1 MNGRSGQLS
10 PRQLEALRARARPDA
25 LRAGPAA
32 QARTAGQTLDDG
44 RREQLFPA
52 SYTQTRMWL
61 LEQWPETG
69 TLHHAVRRW
78 QLEGA
83 LDTVALQAA
92 LDALITRHEALR
104 TGFAEHDGEPRQRLL
119 SSAHCPIEFIPH
131 DQLDAHAHRPFDL
144 TQPPLLRVALSTASA
159 ASAPERHT
167 LQIVLHHIVS
177 DGWSV
182 SVLNREL
189 AQLYADA
196 LHHRPSALPELPL
209 QYPDFALWQRQALT
223 GPAFDRLL
231 DFWRHAL
238 DDLPTLA
245 LPTDH
250 PRPAR
255 ADHRGAR
262 LPITVDAALTRD
274 LHALARQHGCTLYM
288 VLLAAFQLLL
298 ARYCAQRDVVVGTP
312 VAGRSHPSLDPL
324 IGFFAN
330 TLVLRADVDPAL
342 SVPRLLERVRA
353 ASLAAFDHADMPF
366 EKLVEAL
373 RPVRDP
379 ARNPLFQVMFALRN
393 MPAGEL
399 ALEGADAR
407 ALPLDSGLSQFD
419 LTLELSERDGALEGV
434 FEYASALFEPATIER
449 MAGHYATL
457 LRAFARHQD
466 RTVGTLP
473 LLTDAERA
481 LIVER
486 WNDTAVP
493 RNPADTLV
501 SLFEQQVA
509 RSPHATAL
517 VHAGSTLGYD
527 ALNRRANRLAH
538 RLRALGVRPGAVVGV
553 QLDTSP
559 DWAVALIGIMKAGAI
574 CLPMDIAL
582 PAARVRWML
591 DDADAVLCIAQQ
603 PDGRDLGRP
612 LLRPDDAA
620 LAGEPES
627 DPRPDIDGGSAACVL
642 YTSGSTGEPK
652 GVLLE
657 HGALCN
663 RMLWLGS
670 TFGLGTDDAMLT
682 QASPGFDVSVGQLF
696 APLLHGGRCVLVDAA
711 RRADSS
717 ALLTL
722 TRAHGVTLWDVTP
735 AMLHLLVDETDFPLC
750 GTLRHVFCGGEAM
763 DAELGRR
770 FAARS
775 QARLH
780 NLYGPTEAAIDTTWW
795 TWQNGSGDLPTDAP
809 AEAPPIGRPIANAQV
824 RVLDAENQPVP
835 VGVEGELFIGGA
847 GLARGYLKRPELS
860 AERFVPDPFSRV
872 PGARLYRTGD
882 RVRWRADGSL
892 SFAGRQDRQIKL
904 RGFRIEPGEIEAALD
919 ALPGVRQAAVMPDGN
934 GRLIAWAA
942 GDGLDAAALRSALA
956 RTLPDYML
964 PSSIVLLPQL
974 PLTLNGKVDRDALP
988 RPARDVA
995 GEGRSAARSP
1005 RQQALAEL
1013 WADVLERPAV
1023 GADDSFFE
1031 LGGHSLLAARLA
1043 SRIRQLFG
1051 VDLPLRA
1058 VFDAPT
1064 VSAMDALLQS
1074 LRSDGR
1080 PQPAAPQRMAH
1091 GDELP
1096 CAFAQSRL
1104 WFVERWG
1111 ASAGLY
1117 HVVSRWQ
1124 IEGALDTVALQAAL
1138 DALIARHEALRTG
1151 FAEHDGEPRQRLL
1164 SSAHC
1169 PIEFIPHDQ
1178 LDAHAHRP
1186 FDLTQPPLLRV
1197 ALSTASAPERHT
1209 LQIVLHHIVSDGWSV
1224 SVLNRE
1230 LAQLYADALHHRPSA
1245 LPELPLQY
1253 PDFALWQRQALTGP
1267 AFDRL
1272 LDFWRHALD
1281 DLPTLALPTDHPRPA
1296 RADHR
1301 GARLPITVDAAL
1313 TRDLHAL
1320 ARQHGC
1326 TLYMVLLAAFQLL
1339 LARYCAQRDVV
1350 VGTPVAGRSHPSLDP
1365 LIGFFANTLVL
1376 RADVD
1381 PALSVPR
1388 LLERVRATSLAAFDH
1403 ADMPFEKLVEALRP
1417 VRDPARNPL
1426 FQVMFAL
1433 QNAPADTLALSGVKV
1448 SAEDTPHVHAKF
1460 DLMLDLAERDDAIE
1474 GVFEYA
1480 SALFEPA
1487 TIERMAG
1494 HYATL
1499 LRAFA
1504 RHQDRTV
1511 GTLPLLTDAERA
1523 LIVERWNDTAVPRN
1537 PADTLVS
1544 LFEQQVARSPHATA
1558 LVHAGTILGYDA
1570 LNRRANRLAHRLRAL
1585 GVGPD
1590 IVVAV
1595 RMQRSVDL
1603 VVAILATQKAGGAW
1617 LPIDPDYPASRAQ
1630 FMCDDASAPVLL
1642 TQRALKSDFDAGSA
1656 HVLCLDD
1663 TAAPADGPDH
1673 DPPPLAGPDHL
1684 AYVIY
1689 TSGST
1694 GRPKGVMVSHAAI
1707 CNHMHWMRSEF
1718 GFAADDRILLKTG
1731 ISADAS
1737 VWELLAPL
1745 LCGGQLVLADE
1756 GIPRD
1761 PALLVR
1767 QVERDRITVMQAV
1780 PSLLRALVEEHGF
1793 TGAPSLRQMFCGG
1806 EALAPDLVRRFLT
1819 GSGARLHNLYGPT
1832 EAAIDAT
1839 WWTCSRDDDEI
1850 PIGRPIAN
1858 MRAHV
1863 LDGCMQPVP
1872 VGVAGELYLGGI
1884 GLARAYLGRPELT
1897 AERFVADPFSSDP
1910 GARLYR
1916 TGDRVRRRADGSL
1929 LFLQRTDHQ
1938 IKLRGFRIEPGEI
1951 EAALTADPSV
1961 AEAVVVL
1968 REDRP
1973 GDPRLVAY
1981 VRGRDGRPDTAA
1993 LRQSLTQTLPA
2004 HMLPSA
2010 VLALD
2015 RMPRTPHGK
2024 LDRDALPAP
2033 DFAASQGVATGSRS
2047 PVEAML
2053 CELWAD
2059 VLALPQA
2066 GPHDHF
2072 FDLGGHS
2079 LLAVRLVSRIGRLFN
2094 IHLPLSTLFEAPT
2107 PAELA
2112 PRLQSLRQVLPAET
2126 TVVVTASS
2134 DAGQAPC
2141 TPAQAAL
2148 WFIERWS
2155 ERPGLYHIVERWNLP
2170 EGWDA
2175 DTLQRALDALVARH
2189 PSLRTGFIEIDGEPV
2204 QRIDASARC
2213 PLERISPDD
2222 ADAHAQR
2229 AFALDQP
2236 PLARAAL
2243 WPGPDGRTILQWVVH
2258 HLVSDGWSQSVLRRD
2273 LSALYDGERAGRPA
2287 SLSPLRLSCADHAAR
2302 LQARLAGP
2310 RGAQLL
2316 DYWRSALAD
2325 LPVLDLPTDRP
2336 RPAQPDYAGASVEC
2350 MLDAALTARLRA
2362 LARSS
2367 GCTLYMVL
2375 LAAWALL
2382 LARWSR
2388 QDDVAIGTPV
2398 AGRDQGEFDGVAGLF
2413 VNTLVMRIAAAAD
2426 QPLPALLADVRSR
2439 VLAAFDHADQPFEG
2453 LVRALQPT
2461 RERGRNP
2468 LFQTLFVLQPADDLR
2483 LQLGGHPADALPVS
2497 RPIAKFDLT
2506 LEVREAGQAL
2516 QMSIEYACAL
2526 FDHDTVARMA
2536 GHLCTLLH
2544 AFADHG
2550 DRAVA
2555 TLPLLT
2561 AGELQALHAFN
2572 ESATGYPADATL
2584 ASLFEQVVARR
2595 PHAVA
2600 LTGDGH
2606 TLSYGE
2612 LNARA
2617 NRIAHRL
2624 RALGAGPDRCVGL
2637 CMKRS
2642 LDQAVALLGIVKAGA
2657 AYLPVDPDYP
2667 AARIDYM
2674 LRDASVTVVLA
2685 AHDAPALDGVQRL
2698 QLDDAGIAAAPA
2710 DNPPPAGDGRS
2721 LAYVLYTSGS
2731 TGQPKGVMVEQRSVV
2746 RLVRDTAYAKLD
2758 ADETFLLLA
2767 PPTFDAATFELWGA
2781 LLNGARC
2788 VVHPEAVPTAA
2799 GLEAV
2804 IREQGVSTLWLTAA
2818 LFNTLIDERPEAL
2831 RGLRQ
2836 LLTGGEAL
2844 SVPHVRR
2851 AQAAL
2856 PGVVLINGY
2865 GPTEGTTFTCCHTIA
2880 SPLPEDCTAVP
2891 IGRPIANTTVH
2902 VLDAAMQPVPVGVE
2916 GELWIGGA
2924 GVARGYLGRPDLSA
2938 ERFVPDPWSAEPGAR
2953 LYRSGDRVRWRAD
2966 GTLDFIGR
2974 NDEQIKLRGFRI
2986 EPGEIEAALAA
2997 LPGVQQAAVMLRT
3010 TPAGERRLL
3019 AWVAGE
3025 ALDGAAL
3032 RSRLAAQLP
3041 TYMLPSAVIALE
3053 RFPLTAN
3060 GKLDRARLPDPAAAS
3075 GGTAGARPR
3084 DAAERHLLAIWE
3096 SLFGRDG
3103 LSVEDDFFAIGGHSL
3118 LAVRMA
3124 DAIERSFG
3132 QRLPLDTFW
3141 FRARTVRTIAGL
3153 LRDASGRVRW
3163 PLRVPI
3169 RAGGSRPPLFCV
3181 HTIGGNLFHYFEL
3194 ARALPDDQPVIGLN
3208 AVGVGGGEP
3217 ARTSVEAIAAD
3228 CIAAMRE
3235 QQPHGPY
3242 RIAGFSSGGTV
3253 AFEMAQQLRAAGE
3266 DIAFLGLL
3274 DTWAPG
3280 VYRRPAGSGL
3290 IGRLRARLR
3299 PLLQRDRITHALLHA
3314 LGLKPPGGFPD
3325 GASAHWW
3332 AHWSYRPRM
3341 YPGRVDLY
3349 IADVSRLEASD
3360 PLLGWSRRVG
3370 GNLTLHS
3377 VSGSHGLMMK
3387 PPHVDALAALIRQRL
3402 EEDMAGEAHGV

>member
-1 MNGRSGQLS
+1 MTGRSGQLS
-10 PRQLEALRARARPDA
+10 PRQLEALRARTRPDT
-25 LRAGPAA
+25 LRAGPGA
-32 QARTAGQTLDDG
+32 QARTPDQRLDDG
-44 RREQLFPA
+44 RHEQLFPA

-83 LDTVALQAA
+83 LDTAALQSA
-92 LDALITRHEALR
+92 LDALVARHEALR
-104 TGFAEHDGEPRQRLL
+104 TGFIERDGEPRQRLL

-131 DQLDAHAHRPFDL
+131 EGLDEHAHRPFDL
-144 TQPPLLRVALSTASA
+144 AQPPLLRVALSSATAS
-159 ASAPERHT
+159 SAPERHT
-167 LQIVLHHIVS
+167 LQIVIHHIVS

-182 SVLNREL
+182 SVLNSEL
-189 AQLYADA
+189 ARLYADA
-196 LHHRPSALPELPL
+196 LQHRPSALPELPL

-231 DFWRHAL
+231 DFWRREL

-262 LPITVDAALTRD
+262 LPIAVDAALTRD

-312 VAGRSHPSLDPL
+312 VAGRSHSSLDSL

-330 TLVLRADVDPAL
+330 TLVLRTDIAPDL
-342 SVPRLLERVRA
+342 SVPQLLERVRT

-379 ARNPLFQVMFALRN
+379 ARNPLFQVMFALQN
-393 MPAGEL
+393 APADTL
-399 ALEGADAR
+399 AL
-407 ALPLDSGLSQFD
+407 SGLKVSAEGTPQVHAKFD
-419 LTLELSERDGALEGV
+419 LMLDLSERDGALDGV
-434 FEYASALFEPATIER
+434 FEYASALFEPGTIER

-466 RTVGTLP
+466 RTLATLP

-517 VHAGSTLGYD
+517 VHAGSTLRYD

-538 RLRALGVRPGAVVGV
+538 RLHALGVRPGAVVGV

-559 DWAVALIGIMKAGAI
+559 DWAVALIGIMKAGAT
-574 CLPMDIAL
+574 CLPLDIAL
-582 PAARVRWML
+582 PDARVRWML
-591 DDADAVLCIAQQ
+591 DDAEAVLCIAQQ
-603 PDGRDLGRP
+603 THEDSERLT
-612 LLRPDDAA
+612 LRPDDAA

-670 TFGLGTDDAMLT
+670 TFGLGADDAMLT

-711 RRADSS
+711 RRADGT
-717 ALLTL
+717 ALITL

-770 FAARS
+770 FAART

-809 AEAPPIGRPIANAQV
+809 AEAPPIGRPIANALV

-847 GLARGYLKRPELS
+847 GLARGYLKRPALT
-860 AERFVPDPFSRV
+860 AERFVPDPLSTA
-872 PGARLYRTGD
+872 PGVRLYRTGD

-892 SFAGRQDRQIKL
+892 AFAGRQDRQIKL

-919 ALPGVRQAAVMPDGN
+919 ALPGVRQAAIMPGAD
-934 GRLIAWAA
+934 GRLIAWVA
-942 GDGLDAAALRSALA
+942 GDGLEAAALRSTLA

-964 PSSIVLLPQL
+964 PSRVVLLAQL
-974 PLTLNGKVDRDALP
+974 PLTLNGKIDRDALP
-988 RPARDVA
+988 RPAQDLA
-995 GEGRSAARSP
+995 GENRSAARSP

-1013 WADVLERPAV
+1013 WADVLELPAV
-1023 GADDSFFE
+1023 GADDHFFE

-1051 VDLPLRA
+1051 IPLPLRA

-1074 LRSDGR
+1074 LRGEGL
-1080 PQPAAPQRMAH
+1080 PQAAAPRRIAH
-1091 GDELP
+1091 DDELP
-1096 CAFAQSRL
+1096 CAFTQSRL
-1104 WFVERWG
+1104 WFMEQWG
-1111 ASAGLY
+1111 VSAGLY

-1124 IEGALDTVALQAAL
+1124 LEGALDTAALQSAL
-1138 DALIARHEALRTG
+1138 DALVARHEALRTG
-1151 FAEHDGEPRQRLL
+1151 FIERDGEPRQRLL

-1169 PIEFIPHDQ
+1169 PIEFIPHEG
-1178 LDAHAHRP
+1178 LDEHAHRP
-1186 FDLTQPPLLRV
+1186 FDLAQPPLLRV
-1197 ALSTASAPERHT
+1197 ALSSATASSAPERHT
-1209 LQIVLHHIVSDGWSV
+1209 LQIVIHHIVSDGWSV
-1224 SVLNRE
+1224 SVLNSE
-1230 LAQLYADALHHRPSA
+1230 LARLYADALQHRPSA

-1272 LDFWRHALD
+1272 LDFWRRELD

-1301 GARLPITVDAAL
+1301 GARLPIAVDAAL

-1350 VGTPVAGRSHPSLDP
+1350 VGTPVAGRSHSSLDS

-1376 RADVD
+1376 RTDIAPD
-1381 PALSVPR
+1381 LSVPQ
-1388 LLERVRATSLAAFDH
+1388 LLERVRTASLAAFDH

-1433 QNAPADTLALSGVKV
+1433 QNAPADTLALSGLKV
-1448 SAEDTPHVHAKF
+1448 SAEGTPQVHAKF
-1460 DLMLDLAERDDAIE
+1460 DLMLDLSERDGALD

-1480 SALFEPA
+1480 SALFEPG

-1504 RHQDRTV
+1504 RHQDRTLA
-1511 GTLPLLTDAERA
+1511 TLPLLTDAERA

-1544 LFEQQVARSPHATA
+1544 LFEQQVARSPDATA
-1558 LVHAGTILGYDA
+1558 LVHAGSTLRYDA

-1590 IVVAV
+1590 VVVAV

-1603 VVAILATQKAGGAW
+1603 VVAILATLKAGGAW
-1617 LPIDPDYPASRAQ
+1617 LPIDPDFPAARAQ
-1630 FMCDDASAPVLL
+1630 FMRDDAAAPVLL
-1642 TQRALKSDFDAGSA
+1642 TQRALKDDLDAGDCI
-1656 HVLCLDD
+1656 VLCVDD
-1663 TAAPADGPDH
+1663 AATSGDEAEQGLT
-1673 DPPPLAGPDHL
+1673 PLAGPDHL

-1707 CNHMHWMRSEF
+1707 CNHMHWMRAEF
-1718 GFAADDRILLKTG
+1718 GFSADDRILLKTG

-1745 LCGGQLVLADE
+1745 LCGAQLVLADE
-1756 GIPRD
+1756 GIPRE

-1767 QVERDRITVMQAV
+1767 QIERDRITVMQTV
-1780 PSLLRALVEEHGF
+1780 PSLLRALVEEHDF

-1806 EALAPDLVRRFLT
+1806 ETLAPDLVRRFLA

-1839 WWTCSRDDDEI
+1839 WWSCSRDDDDI
-1850 PIGRPIAN
+1850 PIGHPIAN

-1863 LDGCMQPVP
+1863 LDACMQPMP
-1872 VGVAGELYLGGI
+1872 IGIAGELYLGGI
-1884 GLARAYLGRPELT
+1884 GLARAYLGRPELS

-1916 TGDRVRRRADGSL
+1916 TGDRVCRRADGSL

-1951 EAALTADPSV
+1951 EAALTTDPSV

-1993 LRQSLTQTLPA
+1993 LRQSLTRMLPA

-2010 VLALD
+2010 LLALD

-2033 DFAASQGVATGSRS
+2033 DFAAGQDAATGSRT

-2072 FDLGGHS
+2072 FELGGHS
-2079 LLAVRLVSRIGRLFN
+2079 LLAVRLASRIGRLFS
-2094 IHLPLSTLFEAPT
+2094 IDLPLSTLFEAPT

-2112 PRLQSLRQVLPAET
+2112 PRLQSLRQALPAET
-2126 TVVVTASS
+2126 PAPVAVVSA
-2134 DAGQAPC
+2134 AGQAPC

-2155 ERPGLYHIVERWNLP
+2155 EHPGLYHIVERWRLP

-2175 DTLQRALDALVARH
+2175 NALQRALDALVARH
-2189 PSLRTGFIEIDGEPV
+2189 PSLRTGFIAIDGEPV
-2204 QRIDASARC
+2204 QRIDAQAHC

-2222 ADAHAQR
+2222 ADAHAER
-2229 AFALDQP
+2229 AFTLDRP

-2243 WPGPDGRTILQWVVH
+2243 WTDADGRTVLQWVVH

-2273 LSALYDGERAGRPA
+2273 LSALHDAERDGRPA
-2287 SLSPLRLSCADHAAR
+2287 QLPPLRLTCADHAAR
-2302 LQARLAGP
+2302 LQVRLAGP

-2316 DYWRSALAD
+2316 NYWRSALAD

-2336 RPAQPDYAGASVEC
+2336 RPAQPDYAGASFEC
-2350 MLDAALTARLRA
+2350 ALDAALTTRLRA
-2362 LARSS
+2362 LARAS

-2388 QDDVAIGTPV
+2388 QDDIAIGTPV

-2413 VNTLVMRIAAAAD
+2413 VNTLVMRIAVAAD
-2426 QPLPALLADVRSR
+2426 QPLPALLADVRNR
-2439 VLAAFDHADQPFEG
+2439 VLSAFDHADQPFEG
-2453 LVRALQPT
+2453 LVRALQPA

-2483 LQLGGHPADALPVS
+2483 LQLGGRAADALPVN
-2497 RPIAKFDLT
+2497 RPVAKFDLT
-2506 LEVREAGQAL
+2506 LEVRETGHAL
-2516 QMSIEYACAL
+2516 QMSIEYARAL
-2526 FDHDTVARMA
+2526 FDPDTVARMA
-2536 GHLCTLLH
+2536 GHLSTLLH
-2544 AFADHG
+2544 AFADQDPH
-2550 DRAVA
+2550 AVA
-2555 TLPLLT
+2555 ALPLLT
-2561 AGELQALHAFN
+2561 AGEQQALHAFN
-2572 ESATGYPADATL
+2572 DSATAYPADATL

-2595 PHAVA
+2595 PYAVA
-2600 LTGDGH
+2600 LVGDGH

-2674 LRDASVTVVLA
+2674 LRDAGVTVVLTA
-2685 AHDAPALDGVQRL
+2685 NDAPVIDGVQRL
-2698 QLDDAGIAAAPA
+2698 QLDDDGITGAPA
-2710 DNPPPAGDGRS
+2710 DNPPPSGDARS

-2746 RLVRDTAYAKLD
+2746 RLVRDTGYARLD
-2758 ADETFLLLA
+2758 ADETLLLLA

-2799 GLEAV
+2799 GLKAV
-2804 IREQGVSTLWLTAA
+2804 IREQGVSTMWLTAA
-2818 LFNTLIDERPEAL
+2818 LFNTLIDEQPDAL

-2865 GPTEGTTFTCCHTIA
+2865 GPTEGTTFTCCHTIP
-2880 SPLPEDCTAVP
+2880 SPLPEDCTAIP

-2986 EPGEIEAALAA
+2986 EPGEIEAALTA
-2997 LPGVQQAAVMLRT
+2997 LPGVQQAAVMLRP

-3032 RSRLAAQLP
+3032 RAHLAAQLP
-3041 TYMLPSAVIALE
+3041 TYMLPSVVIPLE

-3103 LSVEDDFFAIGGHSL
+3103 LSVDDDFFAIGGHSL

-3141 FRARTVRTIAGL
+3141 FRARTVRAIAGL

-3169 RAGGSRPPLFCV
+3169 RAGGSLPPLFCV

-3253 AFEMAQQLRAAGE
+3253 AFEMAQQLLAAGE
-3266 DIAFLGLL
+3266 QIAFLGLL

-3314 LGLKPPGGFPD
+3314 LGMKPPGGFPD

-3341 YPGRVDLY
+3341 YPGQVDLY

-3402 EEDMAGEAHGV
+3402 RGETHGS